1 MAVKTVV
8 ALHLTVKVV
17 ADGDSVAAIVVEE
30 SVVEAVAVEKLVL
43 VVVVML

>member
-17 ADGDSVAAIVVEE
+17 AGGDSVAAIVVEE
-30 SVVEAVAVEKLVL
+30 SVVEAVAVGRLVL